1 MAAFDTIIT
10 GGTVV
15 NTCATFKADVGIRN
29 GKIAALGTDLGN
41 ATRTIDASGNYVMP
55 GGIETHCH
63 IAQESS
69 TGAMTADDYYSCLL
83 YTSPSPRDRG

>member
-29 GKIAALGTDLGN
+29 GKIAALGNDLVN
-41 ATRTIDASGNYVMP
+41 TQKSSAQNTIDASGNYVMP
-55 GGIETHCH
+55 GGIGDR
-63 IAQESS
+63 S
-69 TGAMTADDYYSCLL
+69 DDS
-83 YTSPSPRDRG
+83 G